1 MNSLGS
7 STDNNRLRDELISK
21 GQRIETVSKFLLILI
36 NNDKIKEVPQK
47 DVVSLVTFSPSD
59 FDLAINL
66 SRNYFSGINLQKL
79 IFIHFLFIT
88 RVL

>member
-47 DVVSLVTFSPSD
+47 DVVS
-59 FDLAINL
+59 
-66 SRNYFSGINLQKL
+66 YF
-79 IFIHFLFIT
+79 
-88 RVL
+88 